1 MSAALN
7 LKNLLKSCEV
17 SGSNVGNHRL
27 NPQSVDY
34 NSTNTATTTTT
45 TTGESGGS
53 SSTNKKD
60 ENEDVWSCLEA
71 QAAFLGATP
80 ASLWDNGELKVDFMD
95 MEEFFIENGLSI
107 NASGRDEPS
116 PPNGLD
122 TPKREAALTAGTSSN
137 FARASSSSST
147 SSSCSGG
154 HFYVKPNSLQ
164 LDNYSKSSAP
174 SPQERNDD
182 QEDSDDSCGS
192 FADSIRPT
200 TPRPGPTP
208 LVSRRKRAAIDAS
221 VSVSSSINGN
231 TSDDGSYVPGMDFDP
246 KNRPFSQEELRPQ
259 PMSKKS
265 KKQYVP
271 EDLKDD
277 KYWVRRR
284 KNNMAAKRSR
294 DARRV
299 KENQIAMR
307 AAFLENE
314 NAVLKA
320 ELDKVNKL
328 YAAALKR
335 LEQYEKPTHKK

>member
-1 MSAALN
+1 MSN
-7 LKNLLKSCEV
+7 PI
-17 SGSNVGNHRL
+17 SNQRL
-27 NPQSVDY
+27 NAPSQPPSA
-34 NSTNTATTTTT
+34 NSTTATTGAT
-45 TTGESGGS
+45 TTGDTGGNGGS
-53 SSTNKKD
+53 NKKD
-60 ENEDVWSCLEA
+60 DSDDVWNYLEA

-95 MEEFFIENGLSI
+95 MEEFFLENGLPVSS
-107 NASGRDEPS
+107 NGRGDSS
-116 PPNGLD
+116 PPNGMN
-122 TPKREAALTAGTSSN
+122 TPKREAPTASLGSD
-137 FARASSSSST
+137 FARASSSSSS

-154 HFYVKPNSLQ
+154 HVYVKPTNLQ
-164 LDNYSKSSAP
+164 KSRYSDSTA
-174 SPQERNDD
+174 QRNNVQDD
-182 QEDSDDSCGS
+182 SEDSSSCGS
-192 FADSIRPT
+192 FADAVRQNDT
-200 TPRPGPTP
+200 RPGPP
-208 LVSRRKRAAIDAS
+208 PQAQAPRRKRAAAAS
-221 VSVSSSINGN
+221 VSVCSSVNGN

-277 KYWVRRR
+277 KYWARRR

-314 NAVLKA
+314 VAQNAVLKA

-335 LEQYEKPTHKK
+335 LEQYEKPAHKK